1 MSETQPLRLLIVEDQ
16 PELRQLC
23 ARLATRLRLEFVE
36 AGTAEEAL
44 AIAERELPDIIL
56 ADLVLGHMSGLELLA
71 TVKQR
76 WPHVN
81 MALMSGHANIELAV
95 EGMRLGAFDFAVKPI
110 QLDKM
115 LLLLESMAQ
124 DVRQRRA
131 SYREQME
138 AAIRGGWPDDC
149 TDLEELERL
158 TVQRVF
164 AMVKGDKLEAQRR
177 LGISRATLY
186 RKIKRY
192 GIRTVFEA

>member
-1 MSETQPLRLLIVEDQ
+1 LIVEDQ

-23 ARLATRLRLEFVE
+23 ARLAARLGLECVE
-36 AGTAEEAL
+36 ADSAEAAL
-44 AIAERELPDIIL
+44 SMAEREVPDIIL
-56 ADLVLGHMSGLELLA
+56 ADLVLGRMSGLELLA
-71 TVKQR
+71 KVKQR
-76 WPHVN
+76 WPQVD

-110 QLDKM
+110 QVDRM

-124 DVRQRRA
+124 NVRRRRA
-131 SYREQME
+131 AYHAQME
-138 AAIRGGWPDDC
+138 AASRASWPADC

-164 AMVKGDKLEAQRR
+164 EQVKGDKVEAQRR

-192 GIRTVFEA
+192 GIRTVFEL